1 MQLPICFTVLG
12 SSCSDTSNCTVR
24 GDTNAICNE
33 NTCKCRPGYF
43 NNENDICEKS
53 KQWQ

>member
-33 NTCKCRPGYF
+33 NTCKCQPGYF
-43 NNENDICEKS
+43 KNESEICEKS